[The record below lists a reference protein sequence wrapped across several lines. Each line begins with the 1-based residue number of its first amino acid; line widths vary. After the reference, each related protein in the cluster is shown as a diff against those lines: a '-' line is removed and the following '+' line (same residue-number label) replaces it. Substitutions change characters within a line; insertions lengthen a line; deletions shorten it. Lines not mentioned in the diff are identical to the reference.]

1 MNIKVITAV
10 EKYEKQPGEITCFLA
25 GGITDCGEWQ
35 DEVIN
40 YLKNVDVDLTGL
52 VLFNPRRK
60 NFPIHDPNASNEQIT
75 WEFNMLE
82 QMDIFSMYFA
92 NSPKSVQPICMYE
105 LGRNLAKMEVRFPN
119 DYMNRI
125 TVSVEQGYSREQDVV
140 IQSKLAMKG
149 QNFVETNSNPEK
161 HADTIIRA
169 FNWLKTLR
177 IKPIVKSENQTLLS
191 VDLNLDKKFLKF
203 YTAHYVTNN
212 QPRDY
217 FFVSRNSMKDLAINH
232 DLVKPTAIEA
242 FTYYVD
248 PETMEIKVVMI
259 EEFRSALGRYVTS
272 FCAGLIE
279 NGEDVNKAIEREVYE
294 EVGGKVE
301 KITLLQDYP
310 LSMCA
315 GMCDEANYMAVVKL
329 SSIGKQHL
337 EETEDIKI
345 KVYSLDEL
353 NSLIKNNQIY
363 LTASGLL
370 GYLSILSIVG

>member
-10 EKYEKQPGEITCFLA
+10 EKYEKKPGEITCFLA

-40 YLKNVDVDLTGL
+40 YLENVDVDLTGL

-149 QNFVETNSNPEK
+149 QDFVETNSNPEK

-169 FNWLKTLR
+169 FNWIKTLK

-203 YTAHYVTNN
+203 YTAHYMTNN

-217 FFVSRNSMKDLAINH
+217 FFVSRNNMKDLAINH
-232 DLVKPTAIEA
+232 DMVKPTAIEA

-259 EEFRSALGRYVTS
+259 EEFRSALGRYVNS
-272 FCAGLIE
+272 FVAGLIE
-279 NGEDVNKAIEREVYE
+279 NNEDVNKAIEREVYE

-301 KITLLQDYP
+301 KITLLQNYP

-337 EETEDIKI
+337 EATEDIKI

>member
-40 YLKNVDVDLTGL
+40 YLENVDVDLTGL

-60 NFPIHDPNASNEQIT
+60 NFPIHDPNASNEQIA

-149 QNFVETNSNPEK
+149 QDFVETNSNPEK

-169 FNWLKTLR
+169 FNWIKTLR

-232 DLVKPTAIEA
+232 DFVKPTAIEA

-259 EEFRSALGRYVTS
+259 EEFRSALGRYVNS
-272 FCAGLIE
+272 FVAGLIE
-279 NGEDVNKAIEREVYE
+279 NNEDVNKAIEREVYE

-329 SSIGKQHL
+329 SSIGVQHL
-337 EETEDIKI
+337 EATEDIKI

-353 NSLIKNNQIY
+353 SLLIKNNQIY

>member
-1 MNIKVITAV
+1 MNVKVITAV
-10 EKYEKQPGEITCFLA
+10 EQYEKQPGEVTCFLA

-40 YLKNVDVDLTGL
+40 YLENVDVDLTGL

-92 NSPKSVQPICMYE
+92 NSSKSVQPICMYE
-105 LGRNLAKMEVRFPN
+105 LGRNLAKMEMRFPS

-149 QNFVETNSNPEK
+149 QDFVETNSNPEK

-169 FNWLKTLR
+169 FDWIKTLGQ
-177 IKPIVKSENQTLLS
+177 KPIVKSDNQILKS

-203 YTAHYVTNN
+203 YTAHYTTNGVD
-212 QPRDY
+212 RDY
-217 FFVSRNSMKDLAINH
+217 FFVSRNNPQELAINH
-232 DLVKPTAIEA
+232 DGVKPTAIEA

-248 PETMEIKVVMI
+248 DETMDVKVVMI
-259 EEFRSALGRYVTS
+259 EEFRSALGRYVMS
-272 FCAGLIE
+272 FTAGLIE
-279 NGEDVNKAIEREVYE
+279 KGEDVETAIKREVSE
-294 EVGGKVE
+294 EVGGEVE
-301 KITLLQDYP
+301 RITLLQNYP

-329 SSIGKQHL
+329 ASLGKQHL

-345 KVYSLDEL
+345 KVFDLEEL
-353 NSLIKNNQIY
+353 KTKINNNEIY

-370 GYLSILSIVG
+370 GYLSILNLIN